1 MNNYNYDDK
10 YDNRNN
16 DPIQEVGL
24 NIFVRSKSFED
35 NDEYQIE
42 KNMKAYQEELNSY
55 NSQNDYDFIDP
66 DTLSSQNNYS
76 NNPVKDIAS
85 DFAVIFFSLLLV
97 GFTLTM
103 TLFMLSISSNPIP
116 VTSVK
121 ESEYTTTSSE
131 IEQLEMDFISFS
143 PHESIPALE
152 LYCKASTPT
161 GCTYREKDT
170 RISKTSTV
178 ETIQLTYS
186 NYTTTMR
193 RIYAQA
199 LKNDENYTEYAI
211 DSNGNKVYVMET
223 PDSFLFVFPMKS
235 SIIYGKGHGDYL
247 SILGIE

>member
-1 MNNYNYDDK
+1 MNNYNYDDE

-42 KNMKAYQEELNSY
+42 KNMKAYREELNNY
-55 NSQNDYDFIDP
+55 NSQNDYNFIDSK
-66 DTLSSQNNYS
+66 TESSQNNYS
-76 NNPVKDIAS
+76 NNPVKDTS
-85 DFAVIFFSLLLV
+85 SEFAVIFFSLLLV
-97 GFTLTM
+97 GFAITIAF
-103 TLFMLSISSNPIP
+103 FMHSISLNPIP

-131 IEQLEMDFISFS
+131 NEQLEMDFISFS

-193 RIYAQA
+193 RLYAQA

-223 PDSFLFVFPMKS
+223 PDSFLFVFPMKN

-247 SILGIE
+247 SVLGIE

>member
-1 MNNYNYDDK
+1 MNNYNYDDE
-10 YDNRNN
+10 YDDRNN

-42 KNMKAYQEELNSY
+42 KDMKAYREELNSY
-55 NSQNDYDFIDP
+55 NSQNDYNFIDSK
-66 DTLSSQNNYS
+66 TKSSQNNYS
-76 NNPVKDIAS
+76 NNPVNTNS
-85 DFAVIFFSLLLV
+85 SGFAVILYSIMFII
-97 GFTLTM
+97 FTAVITYYAVS
-103 TLFMLSISSNPIP
+103 TSINAASI
-116 VTSVK
+116 
-121 ESEYTTTSSE
+121 TTSTETEYSTSNAE
-131 IEQLEMDFISFS
+131 NEQLEMDFISFS

-152 LYCKASTPT
+152 LYYKASTPT
-161 GCTYREKDT
+161 GYIYREKDT

-193 RIYAQA
+193 RIYSQA
-199 LKNDENYTEYAI
+199 LKNDENYTEYTI

-223 PDSFLFVFPMKS
+223 PDSFLFVFPMKN

>member
-1 MNNYNYDDK
+1 MNNYNYDDE
-10 YDNRNN
+10 YDDRNN

-42 KNMKAYQEELNSY
+42 KDMKAYREELNRY

-103 TLFMLSISSNPIP
+103 TLFVLSISSNPIP
-116 VTSVK
+116 ITSVK
-121 ESEYTTTSSE
+121 KSEYTTTSSE
-131 IEQLEMDFISFS
+131 NEQLEMDFISFS

-161 GCTYREKDT
+161 GYTYREKDT

-186 NYTTTMR
+186 NYITTMR

-223 PDSFLFVFPMKS
+223 PDSFLFVFPMKN

>member
-1 MNNYNYDDK
+1 MNNYNYDDE
-10 YDNRNN
+10 YDDRNN
-16 DPIQEVGL
+16 DPIQEVRL

-42 KNMKAYQEELNSY
+42 KDMKAYREELNSY
-55 NSQNDYDFIDP
+55 NSQNDYNFIDSK
-66 DTLSSQNNYS
+66 TESSQNNYS
-76 NNPVKDIAS
+76 NNPVNTNS
-85 DFAVIFFSLLLV
+85 SGFAVILYSIMFII
-97 GFTLTM
+97 FTAVITYYAVS
-103 TLFMLSISSNPIP
+103 TSINTASISTSTETEYSTSNA
-116 VTSVK
+116 
-121 ESEYTTTSSE
+121 EN
-131 IEQLEMDFISFS
+131 EQLEMDFISFS
-143 PHESIPALE
+143 PRESIPALE

-161 GCTYREKDT
+161 GYTYREKDT

-193 RIYAQA
+193 RIYSQA
-199 LKNDENYTEYAI
+199 LKNDENYTEYTI

-223 PDSFLFVFPMKS
+223 PDSFLFVFPMKN

>member
-1 MNNYNYDDK
+1 MNNYNYDDE
-10 YDNRNN
+10 YDDRNN

-24 NIFVRSKSFED
+24 NIFVKSKSFED

-42 KNMKAYQEELNSY
+42 KDMKRYQEELRSY

-66 DTLSSQNNYS
+66 NTLSSQNNYS
-76 NNPVKDIAS
+76 NNPVKNTS
-85 DFAVIFFSLLLV
+85 SEFAVIFFSLLLV

-103 TLFMLSISSNPIP
+103 TIFMLSISSNPIP

-121 ESEYTTTSSE
+121 ESEYTTSNTE
-131 IEQLEMDFISFS
+131 NEQIEMDFISFS

-161 GCTYREKDT
+161 GYTYREKDT

-193 RIYAQA
+193 RIYTQA
-199 LKNDENYTEYAI
+199 LKNNENYKEYTI

-223 PDSFLFVFPMKS
+223 PDSFLFVFPMKN

-247 SILGIE
+247 SILGIK

>member
-1 MNNYNYDDK
+1 MNNYNYDDE

-42 KNMKAYQEELNSY
+42 KDMKAYREELNRY

-76 NNPVKDIAS
+76 NNPVKDTAS

-161 GCTYREKDT
+161 GCIYREKDT

>member
-1 MNNYNYDDK
+1 MNNYNYDDE

-42 KNMKAYQEELNSY
+42 KDMKAYREELNRY

-103 TLFMLSISSNPIP
+103 TLFVLSISSNPIP

-131 IEQLEMDFISFS
+131 NEQLEMDFISFS

>member
-1 MNNYNYDDK
+1 MNNYNFDDEYDD
-10 YDNRNN
+10 RND

-24 NIFVRSKSFED
+24 NIFVKSKSFEY

-42 KNMKAYQEELNSY
+42 KDMKKYQEELKSY

-66 DTLSSQNNYS
+66 DTISSQNNYS
-76 NNPVKDIAS
+76 NNPVKDTS
-85 DFAVIFFSLLLV
+85 SEFAVIFFSLLLV
-97 GFTLTM
+97 GFAITM
-103 TLFMLSISSNPIP
+103 TFFMLSISSNPIP

-121 ESEYTTTSSE
+121 ESEYTTSNTE
-131 IEQLEMDFISFS
+131 NEQLEMDFISFS
-143 PHESIPALE
+143 PHESIPALK

-193 RIYAQA
+193 RIYTQT
-199 LKNDENYTEYAI
+199 LKNDENYTEYTI

-223 PDSFLFVFPMKS
+223 PDSFLFVFPMKN

>member
-42 KNMKAYQEELNSY
+42 KDMKRYQEELRSY

-76 NNPVKDIAS
+76 NNPVKNTS
-85 DFAVIFFSLLLV
+85 SEFAVIFFSLLLV

-103 TLFMLSISSNPIP
+103 TIFMLSISLNPIP

-143 PHESIPALE
+143 SHEKIPALE

-161 GCTYREKDT
+161 GCTYRKCDT
-170 RISKTSTV
+170 RISEKANI

-186 NYTTTMR
+186 NYTPTMKN
-193 RIYAQA
+193 IYTRA
-199 LKNDENYTEYAI
+199 LKNDENYTEYI
-211 DSNGNKVYVMET
+211 INTNGNKVYIMET
-223 PDSFLFVFPMKS
+223 PNSFLFVFPMKN

>member
-1 MNNYNYDDK
+1 MNNYNYDDE

-24 NIFVRSKSFED
+24 NIFVKSKSFED

-42 KNMKAYQEELNSY
+42 KNMKAYREELNNY
-55 NSQNDYDFIDP
+55 NSQNDYNFIDSK
-66 DTLSSQNNYS
+66 TESSQNNYS
-76 NNPVKDIAS
+76 NNPVKDTS
-85 DFAVIFFSLLLV
+85 SEFAVIFFSLLLV
-97 GFTLTM
+97 GFAITIAF
-103 TLFMLSISSNPIP
+103 FMHSISLNPIP

-131 IEQLEMDFISFS
+131 NEQLEMDFISFS

-223 PDSFLFVFPMKS
+223 PDSFLFVFPMKN

-247 SILGIE
+247 SVLGIE